1 MIAAAHQVVVVCDS
15 SKIGREHLVRFAS
28 LDEVDVLITDDAID
42 PDVVRE
48 LERREVEVVVA

>member
-1 MIAAAHQVVVVCDS
+1 VVADS

-42 PDVVRE
+42 PEVVRE
-48 LERREVEVVVA
+48 LERREVEVVIA